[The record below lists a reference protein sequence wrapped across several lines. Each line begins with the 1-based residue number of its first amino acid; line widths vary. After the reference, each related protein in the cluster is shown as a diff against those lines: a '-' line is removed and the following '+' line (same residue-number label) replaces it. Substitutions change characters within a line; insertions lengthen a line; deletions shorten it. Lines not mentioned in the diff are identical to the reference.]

1 MTNQRGGMRMSWRRA
16 GATIAVFLTV
26 ALSARHA
33 GADDFLPHAVC
44 YLWDRSLLL
53 VHAVSDFL
61 IGVSYVVISATLAY
75 LVYRARRDIPFHSM
89 VLAFGAFIV
98 ACGATHFMELWTLW
112 EPRYW
117 LAGGVKV
124 VTAIASLA
132 TAVVLPPLVPKA
144 LSLVRSAHLSRERER
159 VVRRSETRFRA
170 LLESAPDG
178 IVIADRDGRIAM
190 VNRQAELL
198 FGYEREE
205 LLGREVETLLPEH
218 ARMQHVM
225 HRAQYVAAPAV
236 RPMGRGLALSG
247 RRKDG
252 TEFPAE
258 ISLSP
263 LETDEGL
270 LITAVVRDVT
280 ERRRA
285 EEQQLELVRAQAARA
300 EAEAANRT
308 KDQFLATISH
318 ELRTPLNAVYGWA
331 KMLRAGNLDD
341 AGAARAVE
349 VIERNAGVQVKMI
362 DDLLDVS
369 RITTGKLQLDVG
381 VVDPRAVVEAALDVV
396 APAAAAK
403 QIRLQPVLDPRAG
416 PLMGDADR
424 LQQVVWNLLS
434 NSVKFTPKGGRI
446 QVHLR
451 RVNSHVEI
459 AVADSG
465 EGIDPALLP
474 VIFDRLR
481 QGTGGRRGGL
491 GIGLSLVRHLVELHG
506 GEVSAHSDG
515 PGQGAVFVVKLPV
528 TIIRP
533 ADRCDSDRP
542 ADVTF
547 PVVAGRPL
555 EGLRVLAAEDDVDSL
570 ELLRAILTT
579 QGAAVTT
586 AVSGTAALDSLTR
599 GIPDIV
605 LSDIEMPGGDGYAL
619 IRAIRTADDARWR
632 TLPAVALTAYGRV
645 EDRVRLLS
653 AGFNMHLPKPV
664 DPSEVAA
671 VILSLTRRTAG

>member
-1 MTNQRGGMRMSWRRA
+1 MWMSWRRA
-16 GATIAVFLTV
+16 GATIGVFLMM
-26 ALSARHA
+26 ARCPRDA

-61 IGVSYVVISATLAY
+61 IGASYVVISATLAY
-75 LVYRARRDIPFHSM
+75 LVYRARRDIPFHSI

-124 VTAIASLA
+124 VTAIASVA

-144 LSLVRSAHLSRERER
+144 LSLVRSAHLSREQER

-205 LLGREVETLLPEH
+205 LLGRELETLLPER
-218 ARMQHVM
+218 ARMQHVA

-308 KDQFLATISH
+308 KDQFLATLSH

-331 KMLRAGNLDD
+331 KMLRAGSLDD
-341 AGAARAVE
+341 AGAQRAAE
-349 VIERNAGVQVKMI
+349 VIERNAGVQAKMI

-369 RITTGKLQLDVG
+369 RITTGKMQLDVR
-381 VVDPRAVVEAALDVV
+381 VVDPRVVVEAALDVV

-403 QIRLQPVLDPRAG
+403 QLRLQPVLDPRAG
-416 PLMGDADR
+416 PLMGDPER

-434 NSVKFTPKGGRI
+434 NSVKFTSKGGRI
-446 QVHLR
+446 QVNLR

-474 VIFDRLR
+474 VIFDRFR

-528 TIIRP
+528 TIARP
-533 ADRCDSDRP
+533 ADRRDSDG
-542 ADVTF
+542 AVHVAV
-547 PVVAGRPL
+547 PVVCGRPL

-579 QGAAVTT
+579 QGASVTT
-586 AVSGTAALDSLTR
+586 AISGAAALDSLAR

-619 IRAIRTADDARWR
+619 IRAIRNAQDARWR
-632 TLPAVALTAYGRV
+632 SLPAVALTAYGRV
-645 EDRVRLLS
+645 EDRIRLLS

-671 VILSLTRRTAG
+671 VILSLTRRTAR

>member
-1 MTNQRGGMRMSWRRA
+1 MSWRRA
-16 GATIAVFLTV
+16 GATIPVFLTV

-144 LSLVRSAHLSRERER
+144 LSLVRSAHLSREQER

-178 IVIADRDGRIAM
+178 IVIAGRDGRIAM

-205 LLGREVETLLPEH
+205 LLGRDVETLLPEH
-218 ARMQHVM
+218 ARRQHVT

-403 QIRLQPVLDPRAG
+403 QLRLQPVLDPRAG

-481 QGTGGRRGGL
+481 QGVGGRRGGL

-528 TIIRP
+528 TIVRP
-533 ADRCDSDRP
+533 ADRRDSDRP
-542 ADVTF
+542 ADVAF
-547 PVVAGRPL
+547 PVVSGRPL

-570 ELLRAILTT
+570 ELLRSILTT

-586 AVSGTAALDSLTR
+586 AVSGTAALDSLTH

>member
-1 MTNQRGGMRMSWRRA
+1 MSWRRA

-218 ARMQHVM
+218 ARMQHVT

-403 QIRLQPVLDPRAG
+403 QLRLQPVLDPRAG

-528 TIIRP
+528 TIVRP
-533 ADRCDSDRP
+533 ADRRDSDRP
-542 ADVTF
+542 ADVAF
-547 PVVAGRPL
+547 PVVSGRPL
-555 EGLRVLAAEDDVDSL
+555 EGVRVLAAEDDVDSL

-579 QGAAVTT
+579 LGAAVTT
-586 AVSGTAALDSLTR
+586 AVSGTAALDSLTH
-599 GIPDIV
+599 GIPHIV

>member
-1 MTNQRGGMRMSWRRA
+1 MSWRRA
-16 GATIAVFLTV
+16 GATIPVFLTV

-144 LSLVRSAHLSRERER
+144 LSLVRSAHLSREQER

-178 IVIADRDGRIAM
+178 IVIAGRDGRIAM

-218 ARMQHVM
+218 ARMQHAT

-403 QIRLQPVLDPRAG
+403 QLRLQPVLDPRAG

-481 QGTGGRRGGL
+481 QGMGGRRGGL

-528 TIIRP
+528 TIVRP
-533 ADRCDSDRP
+533 ADRRDSDRP
-542 ADVTF
+542 ADVAF
-547 PVVAGRPL
+547 PVVSGRPL

-570 ELLRAILTT
+570 ELLRSILTT

-586 AVSGTAALDSLTR
+586 AVSGTAALDSLTH

-671 VILSLTRRTAG
+671 VILSLTGRTAG

>member
-1 MTNQRGGMRMSWRRA
+1 MSWRRA

-528 TIIRP
+528 TIVRP
-533 ADRCDSDRP
+533 ADRRDSDRP
-542 ADVTF
+542 ADVAF
-547 PVVAGRPL
+547 PVVSGRPL
-555 EGLRVLAAEDDVDSL
+555 EGVRVLAAEDDVDSL

-586 AVSGTAALDSLTR
+586 AVSGTAALDSLTH